1 MTGLIFSKRRAV
13 NFLISCSCSNNL
25 LSLRNC
31 VTQLKLYTFEKLSST
46 IFCCLWASQ
55 TSVSP
60 DQISTFSDIY
70 RHKSPIL
77 TLYQLIRV
85 THSILGL
92 VILPPQF
99 CHQHHPLFTKELQ
112 HIMAW
117 PLPFLQNL
125 CHRDYGE
132 RRSIP
137 ARLLFAQG
145 RVLEGATQKKV
156 WSLALHRLTV
166 HSTQRWKNWQGIKT
180 EPINCITKENKG

>member
-1 MTGLIFSKRRAV
+1 MVYIY
-13 NFLISCSCSNNL
+13 L
-25 LSLRNC
+25 LS
-31 VTQLKLYTFEKLSST
+31 V
-46 IFCCLWASQ
+46 III
-55 TSVSP
+55 
-60 DQISTFSDIY
+60 DQIFRNQPKNIWMWGEEGVCTTEQPDSEERISARLSLLRWNNKDI
-70 RHKSPIL
+70 
-77 TLYQLIRV
+77 
-85 THSILGL
+85 
-92 VILPPQF
+92 ILPPQF

-125 CHRDYGE
+125 SHRDYGE

-145 RVLEGATQKKV
+145 RVLEGGTQKKV

-180 EPINCITKENKG
+180 KPINCITKENKG